1 MDKYGNKLV
10 IFWIEVSLLVSEYN
24 DMSVRISDYFLWT
37 LISESLLFVIR
48 EALYSYFKTVIY
60 VPK

>member
-10 IFWIEVSLLVSEYN
+10 IYWIEVSLLVSEYN

-48 EALYSYFKTVIY
+48 EALYSHSKTFIY